1 MHEDVSRTDDSDAT
15 WQNKGFEHAP
25 GKCTREAWDV
35 NEQAHN
41 ITEWSQHYD
50 QYGHG
55 AFYGRIDELHLPGM
69 QVFKEYTSQAL
80 DQQCHVWPD
89 SLWIGIPSEHQP
101 CRINGYAL
109 EKGDIMCQPGGQ
121 DFALTTP
128 DSFAIHSLVLRR
140 DWLLEIVG
148 ESAIALL
155 EGDPQHSMRLGM
167 PQGTR
172 QAVTFLMDR
181 LIKRQETGFEVQ
193 VHQDIL
199 SLAVAAILEERTPLT
214 DCYPSYQHRRQV
226 VERVREHVNSTEPAP
241 ICIESLCRIAH
252 VSQRTLRNSFTSIL
266 GISPMQFIRLNRL
279 NQVRRR
285 LCDSQSTST
294 VGQVASDWG
303 FYHLGQFARDYRRL
317 FGESPSSTL
326 ARYRRKAPAPE
337 VHFSA
342 R

>member
-15 WQNKGFEHAP
+15 WQHGIFEHAP

-41 ITEWSQHYD
+41 LTDWSQHYD
-50 QYGHG
+50 QYGQG

-89 SLWIGIPSEHQP
+89 SLWIGIPAERQP

-128 DSFAIHSLVLRR
+128 DAFAIHCLVLRR
-140 DWLLEIVG
+140 DWLLTMVG
-148 ESAIALL
+148 ESALTLL
-155 EGDPQHSMRLGM
+155 ESDPQHTMRLGVS
-167 PQGTR
+167 QKTR
-172 QAVTFLMDR
+172 RAVTFLMER
-181 LIKRQETGFEVQ
+181 LLKRQRQGFEVQ
-193 VHQDIL
+193 VHQGIL
-199 SLAVAAILEERTPLT
+199 SLAVTAILEERIPLT
-214 DCYPSYQHRRQV
+214 DRYPSYHHRRQV
-226 VERVREHVNSTEPAP
+226 VERVREHVNGAAP
-241 ICIESLCRIAH
+241 VPISIDMLCGIAH
-252 VSQRTLRNSFTSIL
+252 VSQRTLHNSFTSIL

-285 LCDSQSTST
+285 LCEPQATST
-294 VGQVASDWG
+294 IGQIASDWG
-303 FYHLGQFARDYRRL
+303 FYHLGQFAQDYRRL
-317 FGESPSSTL
+317 FGESPSHTL
-326 ARYRRKAPAPE
+326 SRHRRK
-337 VHFSA
+337 